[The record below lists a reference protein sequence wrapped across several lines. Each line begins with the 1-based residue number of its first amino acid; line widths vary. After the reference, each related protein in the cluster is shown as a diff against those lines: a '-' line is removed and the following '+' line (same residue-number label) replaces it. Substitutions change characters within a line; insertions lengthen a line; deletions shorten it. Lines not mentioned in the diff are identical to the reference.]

1 MTDFANRALL
11 PAGLRDMLPPDAAYE
26 AEVSHRVMSFFAAHG
41 YERVKPPLI
50 EFEDSLLADAGPGL
64 AAQAFRVMDPL
75 AQRMMAVRPDMTSQ
89 IARIVTTRLT
99 HAPRPLRLS
108 YAGQVL
114 RVKGSQLRPERQFG
128 QAGLEL
134 IGSEAPTADA
144 EIVALATQALTLV
157 GVDQVTVDI
166 GLPSLVPAICAALGT
181 DVSDPALRNA
191 LDHKDVAVVA
201 AAGGGAAETLRR
213 LIDTCGPAD
222 VAVPALK
229 ALSLPPAA
237 AAARDRLVTVV
248 EHIRRA
254 APGLKLTI
262 DPVESRGFE
271 YYTGA
276 TFTIFSRTAAGELGR
291 GGRYKPGGR
300 EAGVG
305 ATLFMDGILGALPGA
320 QVERR
325 VFVPL
330 GSSRQTA
337 EALRQQG
344 WVTVA
349 GLEPAE
355 DAHGEAR
362 RIHCTH
368 VIDGDAVVSVSEG
381 DK

>member
-26 AEVSHRVMSFFAAHG
+26 AEVSHRVMSFFADHG
-41 YERVKPPLI
+41 YDRVKPPLI
-50 EFEDSLLADAGPGL
+50 EFEESLLADAGPGL

-75 AQRMMAVRPDMTSQ
+75 AQRMMAVRPDMTAQ

-134 IGSEAPTADA
+134 IGSDAPSADA
-144 EIVALATQALTLV
+144 EIVALATRALALV

-166 GLPSLVPAICAALGT
+166 GLPSLVPAICSALGT
-181 DVSDPALRNA
+181 DVSAPALREA
-191 LDHKDVAVVA
+191 LDHKDVAVVI

-213 LIDTCGPAD
+213 LIDACGPAD
-222 VAVPALK
+222 LALPLVK

-254 APGLKLTI
+254 APALELTV

-276 TFTIFSRTAAGELGR
+276 SFTIFSRAATAELGR
-291 GGRYKPGGR
+291 GGRYNPGGR
-300 EAGVG
+300 EPGVG
-305 ATLFMDGILGALPGA
+305 ATLFMDGIVGALPGA
-320 QVERR
+320 QPGRR
-325 VFVPL
+325 AFVPVG
-330 GSSRQTA
+330 GSPRMA
-337 EALRQQG
+337 EDLRRQG

-349 GLEPAE
+349 GLEPVK
-355 DAHGEAR
+355 DARAEAR
-362 RIHCTH
+362 RMRCTH
-368 VIDGDAVVSVSEG
+368 VVEGDAVVSVSEG
-381 DK
+381 DE